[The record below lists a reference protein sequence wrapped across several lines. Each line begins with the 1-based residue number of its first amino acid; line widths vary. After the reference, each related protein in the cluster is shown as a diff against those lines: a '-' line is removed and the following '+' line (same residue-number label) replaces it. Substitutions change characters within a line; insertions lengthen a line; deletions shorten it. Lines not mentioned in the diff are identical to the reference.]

1 MTNQHV
7 KKKKFTLL
15 IGQLGISIQSLTHKI
30 FEDQLKFILI
40 LVLINFS
47 F

>member
-7 KKKKFTLL
+7 KKKKFILL

-30 FEDQLKFILI
+30 FKDQLKFILI